1 MHIVPFA
8 HIVLFLVS
16 FGYSLPLYVTRR
28 DRAPSSQIQARDASV
43 AKIGVCVLKPFKAVP
58 IYQEKL
64 DTQSF
69 DLLVK
74 YISDHNLRITPPTK
88 ESLKIEYE
96 PVHGDGKGNELG
108 DMVCYPDDSKKKG
121 SDMVMLKL
129 EVEMVEIPTDSKKS
143 THK

>member
-1 MHIVPFA
+1 MRIVPFA

-16 FGYSLPLYVTRR
+16 FGYSLPLSVTRR
-28 DRAPSSQIQARDASV
+28 DRAPSSQIQARDAL

-64 DTQSF
+64 ETQSF
-69 DLLVK
+69 DLLVQ
-74 YISDHNLRITPPTK
+74 YISDHNLKITPPTK

-121 SDMVMLKL
+121 SDMVTLKL